1 MCQRTPATDAGECDC
16 YECVEA
22 RRRPAAQ
29 SGGEPCCQPRPAE
42 GPDVLESWR
51 SAFHEAYRE
60 VQLEIFKAQIK
71 KDLSK
76 TMEKTATL
84 VLETMMTELRENTR
98 RARFQKDLRAK
109 LETIIG
115 SAGGD

>member
-1 MCQRTPATDAGECDC
+1 MCQRTPAADPGECDC
-16 YECVEA
+16 YECVES
-22 RRRPAAQ
+22 RERPVAH
-29 SGGEPCCQPRPAE
+29 GRGEPCCQPRPSQ

-71 KDLSK
+71 KDFSK
-76 TMEKTATL
+76 TMEKTAAL
-84 VLETMMTELRENTR
+84 VLETMMTELQENMR
-98 RARFQKDLRAK
+98 RTRFQKDLRTK
-109 LETIIG
+109 LEKIIE

>member
-1 MCQRTPATDAGECDC
+1 MRTQAAEPNECDC

-22 RRRPAAQ
+22 RRRPAAR
-29 SGGEPCCQPRPAE
+29 SRGEDCCRPRPAQE
-42 GPDVLESWR
+42 PDVLQSWR
-51 SAFHEAYRE
+51 GAFHEAYRE
-60 VQLEIFKAQIK
+60 VQLEIFKAKIK

-76 TMEKTATL
+76 TMEKTAEL
-84 VLETMMTELRENTR
+84 VLETMMTEIQENTR

-109 LETIIG
+109 LEKLIE